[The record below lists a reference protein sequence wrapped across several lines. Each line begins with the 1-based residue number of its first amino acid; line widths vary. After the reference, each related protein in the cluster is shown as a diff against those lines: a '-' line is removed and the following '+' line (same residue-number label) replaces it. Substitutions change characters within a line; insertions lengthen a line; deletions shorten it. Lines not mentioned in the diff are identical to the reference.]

1 MPDIRL
7 RRTNHQRPRTPR
19 GIPQH
24 HSQRRSLDRITQR
37 RPGSVQFHVTDLARR
52 HTRTLTRKPQHPGLT
67 LHPRSRQTI
76 TTTIIVDRT
85 TRDHTHHIITIS
97 DRILQPL
104 QNNKTPTLTPHIT
117 IRPTI
122 ENKRTPIRRQPTELR
137 HRHRRLRRQHQ
148 IHPTR
153 QRQRHLTTTQ
163 RLTRLMHRHQRR
175 RLTRIHHQRRTRQTQ
190 QKRHPIRDH
199 TPRKTRRR
207 ESTNPLHTTPTR
219 QNRIIIRH
227 RPNKNTRSGPTYRTR
242 HHTSVLERL
251 PRQLQ
256 HQPLLRIHR
265 HSLTRRNTE
274 KPRVKT
280 INPTQEPRTPSH
292 RLPRHR

>member
-1 MPDIRL
+1 MAVRPAHTERGHTRNTGPLPDTRPGLDPQIQFIKINRRIRRLEIQTRRHHPIPHRQRGLDQTDNARRTLQMPDIRL

-199 TPRKTRRR
+199 TPRK
-207 ESTNPLHTTPTR
+207 
-219 QNRIIIRH
+219 
-227 RPNKNTRSGPTYRTR
+227 
-242 HHTSVLERL
+242 
-251 PRQLQ
+251 
-256 HQPLLRIHR
+256 
-265 HSLTRRNTE
+265 
-274 KPRVKT
+274 
-280 INPTQEPRTPSH
+280 
-292 RLPRHR
+292 